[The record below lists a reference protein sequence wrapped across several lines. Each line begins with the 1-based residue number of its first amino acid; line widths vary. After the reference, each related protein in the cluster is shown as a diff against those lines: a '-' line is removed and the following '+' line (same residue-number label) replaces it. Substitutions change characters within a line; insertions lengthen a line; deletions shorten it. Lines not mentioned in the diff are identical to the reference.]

1 MVDFVRILRSGTFLT
16 EERLRL
22 WSIALLT
29 AFVMALIYLGAT
41 AHGLNDAKGRPL
53 GTDFSNVYAA
63 GSLANRG
70 EAAVPFDPQRQESE
84 EKRIF
89 GKDTQFYGWHYP
101 PFFLLIAAPL
111 ARLPYIS
118 ALVVWQAATLVLYL
132 VTMAF
137 LLRNGPLPS
146 IAKNPLWI
154 LSALAFPAV
163 FFNLTHGHNGFL
175 TAALMAA
182 ALATLD
188 REPIIA
194 GIFFGLLAY
203 KPQFGLL
210 IPLVLATTA
219 RWRTFISAAITVG
232 AIAAITTAIFGENI
246 WPAFLA
252 STHFTRVVVLEQ
264 GGTGFFKIQSVFAC
278 VRMWGG
284 SVPLAYAAQGA
295 TTLAAAIL
303 LVRLWRSD
311 APFAYKGAALC
322 LAALLATPYSLDYD
336 LMVLGP
342 AIALLGSEGL
352 ARGFRPY
359 EVTALVALWAVP
371 LVARSI
377 AQATLI
383 PLGVFAM
390 LWVFATTI
398 ARLAPESSAA
408 IVPAP
413 ERQSA

>member
-1 MVDFVRILRSGTFLT
+1 
-16 EERLRL
+16 
-22 WSIALLT
+22 
-29 AFVMALIYLGAT
+29 
-41 AHGLNDAKGRPL
+41 
-53 GTDFSNVYAA
+53 
-63 GSLANRG
+63 
-70 EAAVPFDPQRQESE
+70 
-84 EKRIF
+84 
-89 GKDTQFYGWHYP
+89 
-101 PFFLLIAAPL
+101 
-111 ARLPYIS
+111 
-118 ALVVWQAATLVLYL
+118 
-132 VTMAF
+132 MAF
-137 LLRNGPLPS
+137 LLRNGPSPS
-146 IAKNPLWI
+146 IAKNPSWVV
-154 LSALAFPAV
+154 SALAFPAV
-163 FFNLTHGHNGFL
+163 FLNLTHGHNGFL
-175 TAALMAA
+175 TAALMAT

-188 REPIIA
+188 REPIVA

-210 IPLVLATTA
+210 IPLVLVSTA

-232 AIAAITTAIFGENI
+232 ALTTIATAIFGENI

-252 STHFTRVVVLEQ
+252 SMHFTRVVVLEQ

-284 SVPLAYAAQGA
+284 SVMLAYVAQGA

-311 APFAYKGAALC
+311 APFAHKGAALC

-336 LMVLGP
+336 LMVLAP

-359 EVTALVALWAVP
+359 EVTALVALWTVP
-371 LVARSI
+371 LIARSI
-377 AQATLI
+377 AHVTFI

-390 LWVFATTI
+390 LWVFVMTI

-408 IVPAP
+408 IVRPL
-413 ERQSA
+413 ERQSV